1 MATLE
6 DAVEAYRGA
15 QARLAE
21 VEAEAAAIVR
31 AQRDLIEQC
40 RVELAAAIVDAA
52 EHGRRQ
58 VEIIQV
64 TGYARET
71 VRRILRAGGVEA
83 D

>member
-1 MATLE
+1 MANLE
-6 DAVEAYRGA
+6 AAVEAYRDA
-15 QARLAE
+15 QAKLSE

-40 RVELAAAIVDAA
+40 RAQLAAAIVDAA

-58 VEIIQV
+58 IEIIRV
-64 TGYARET
+64 TGYSRET
-71 VRRILRAGGVEA
+71 VRRILRGGGVEA